1 MDVSV
6 HSPVS
11 TFFFSSIP
19 KISSLLHHRKGNPQS
34 DINHL
39 NKGLR
44 RPNKIMEREHK
55 VIVRDMRHE
64 CQIDGIARIVME
76 IVEEHVCPKLF
87 EDMMDYLLGFNDD
100 MQLVIADNLLDAVCY
115 GWERYIGIRHI
126 DAKMKSFYLLIEE
139 EMKEVINPSI

>member
-1 MDVSV
+1 
-6 HSPVS
+6 
-11 TFFFSSIP
+11 
-19 KISSLLHHRKGNPQS
+19 
-34 DINHL
+34 
-39 NKGLR
+39 
-44 RPNKIMEREHK
+44 MEREHK